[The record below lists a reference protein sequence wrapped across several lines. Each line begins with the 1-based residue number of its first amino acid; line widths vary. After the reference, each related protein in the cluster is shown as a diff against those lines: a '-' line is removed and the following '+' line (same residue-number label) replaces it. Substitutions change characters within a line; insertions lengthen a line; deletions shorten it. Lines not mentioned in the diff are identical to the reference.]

1 MTRDILYAFRTF
13 KRAPLVAMTIVAT
26 VALGLGLVTVA
37 FTLLNMFLFHVD
49 QVPNVHEIYAVE
61 RPRTPDGERP
71 RFTRAQFDALG
82 RETDVFS
89 DAFAQVSD
97 VGSRL
102 DGRKISGTFVTGNC
116 VPITVVSA

>member
-71 RFTRAQFDALG
+71 RFTQWRLERRASLLPPAP
-82 RETDVFS
+82 RC
-89 DAFAQVSD
+89 
-97 VGSRL
+97 SR
-102 DGRKISGTFVTGNC
+102 
-116 VPITVVSA
+116 A